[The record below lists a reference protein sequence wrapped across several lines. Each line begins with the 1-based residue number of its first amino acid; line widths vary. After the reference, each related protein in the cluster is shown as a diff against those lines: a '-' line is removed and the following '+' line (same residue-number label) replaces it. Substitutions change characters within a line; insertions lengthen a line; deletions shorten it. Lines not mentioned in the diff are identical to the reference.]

1 MLCICVYN
9 MWFGLSSR
17 IRKSGIVDSETYGKV
32 QSMLD
37 GYVTSIVKRIIIME
51 LQVKT
56 RPHLLS
62 IVDPLLLM
70 GIMET

>member
-1 MLCICVYN
+1 

-51 LQVKT
+51 LQV
-56 RPHLLS
+56 PHLLS

>member
-9 MWFGLSSR
+9 MWFGLYSR

-51 LQVKT
+51 LQV
-56 RPHLLS
+56 PHLLS